1 SKSMYAGTTSMY
13 FTVANAVK
21 AGPWLLLGQP
31 DAKLWI
37 LIAACTVV
45 IPAGVWV
52 GWRLH
57 QRLDQRQLYSLCYV
71 LLVLT
76 SLKLLWDGIRGLAA

>member
-1 SKSMYAGTTSMY
+1 
-13 FTVANAVK
+13 
-21 AGPWLLLGQP
+21 
-31 DAKLWI
+31 KLWI
-37 LIAACTVV
+37 LIAACTSVV
-45 IPAGVWV
+45 PAGVWV

-76 SLKLLWDGIRGLAA
+76 SLKLLWDGIRGLSG